1 MIGRLVLGSLWN
13 RRGRMA
19 VACVALLV
27 PAALVTGASNFLL
40 DADAKLRTEVR
51 RRGPNLVVRPVGETM
66 SAESTAATRTRHPRH
81 AERLDGK
88 TAVRFEERTTEAR
101 HVQVD
106 PKRAADVWSW
116 WRVDGAWLREGQC
129 LVGRRLADRLRLQ
142 PGQVVSVGGRDLAV
156 SGILE
161 TGDEDERAVLTR
173 VSGAGRSSR
182 IDFILDADAAGV
194 EEAAERIRREVPGAT
209 AEPVRALTASEG
221 KIASRLRRVFVLVT
235 IFVLI
240 LSGAGMAA
248 TFAATVQE
256 QRKEIGLTTA
266 LGAPPRLIVRMLFLQ
281 GLAVLAAALIAG
293 AALGVGL
300 SDFLGRRVFG
310 LSPSVRPL
318 AFLIALGVCGATAI
332 AALIVPARRAAAIEP
347 AVVLREE

>member
-19 VACVALLV
+19 VAGVALLV

-51 RRGPNLVVRPVGETM
+51 TRGPNLVVRPIGETM
-66 SAESTAATRTRHPRH
+66 SAESTASIRARHPRH
-81 AERLDGK
+81 AERLDG
-88 TAVRFEERTTEAR
+88 TIVVRFGDRQTEAR
-101 HVQVD
+101 RIQVD
-106 PKRAADVWSW
+106 PERAANVWNG
-116 WRVDGAWLREGQC
+116 WRVDGAWMREGQC
-129 LVGRRLADRLRLQ
+129 LIGRRLADRLRLRS
-142 PGQVVSVGGRDLAV
+142 GDVVSVGGRDLAI
-156 SGILE
+156 SGTFE
-161 TGDEDERAVLTR
+161 TEDEDDRAVVTPF
-173 VSGAGRSSR
+173 SEAGRLSR
-182 IDFILDADAAGV
+182 IDFILDADAATV
-194 EEAAERIRREVPGAT
+194 EEAAERIRREVPEAT

-221 KIASRLRRVFVLVT
+221 KIAGRLRRVFLLVT
-235 IFVLI
+235 IFVLV

-266 LGAPPRLIVRMLFLQ
+266 LGAPPRLIVGLLLIQ
-281 GLAVLAAALIAG
+281 GMAVLATALIAG
-293 AALGVGL
+293 AALGLGF

-318 AFLIALGVCGATAI
+318 AFLIALGACGATAL